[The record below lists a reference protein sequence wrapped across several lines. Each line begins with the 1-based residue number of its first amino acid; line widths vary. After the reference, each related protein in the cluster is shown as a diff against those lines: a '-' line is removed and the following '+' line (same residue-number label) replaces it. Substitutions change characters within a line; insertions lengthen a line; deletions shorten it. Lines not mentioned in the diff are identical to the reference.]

1 MLINGPPNAA
11 KWSYDLGECALSRYP
26 LWARLA
32 INLSANLVDPAAVAP
47 VAVVHP
53 LQLDAVPLLAAVHRR
68 LLVLQVPA
76 AATRSPELTFSAQ
89 KATLVK
95 PINAYGQLG

>member
-1 MLINGPPNAA
+1 MLINGQTLSSGR
-11 KWSYDLGECALSRYP
+11 KTSVGEHALENFYGQGWPSGTT
-26 LWARLA
+26 
-32 INLSANLVDPAAVAP
+32 NLVDPAAVAP

-76 AATRSPELTFSAQ
+76 AAARSPELTFSAQ

-95 PINAYGQLG
+95 PINACRQLG